1 MRPVHRL
8 AVAAV
13 GVVATV
19 AVLAA
24 VRGVGTASPTD
35 HAATPSPATTATA
48 QPPLPESATIAGPP
62 FPATETDPTR
72 SSAQTKAWFHDG
84 RWWAVLWALDTGES
98 RIHVLDTGSGA
109 WLDTGQV
116 VDERPGSRVDVLAGA
131 DRIVVA
137 TAGTNPESVRDAARI
152 VAFDY
157 DADAQTYRL
166 ARDFPVQLTVHG
178 LESVVLARD
187 ATGRLWAAYVHQGR
201 LLVDR
206 TDSDDHRWLGPLSP
220 GGDGGARHAT
230 IAALSDRVV
239 VLSTGTAAD
248 ALDVWIHRDRDADEQ
263 WLPVRHE
270 VRGLRAAPAPI
281 VARAGRDRTGEALFA
296 VTSTTL
302 DRTDVNAL
310 APLVLLFRVGPEGDL
325 RSFVFGRVADHH
337 REPALAIDEAAERVY
352 VFATATLGDT
362 RAVVVKAASL
372 TDPVFE
378 SGLGSVFAESSADR
392 LLSTPVTPRVPVD
405 DASGLVVLA
414 ADDATDRYVAGLSAV
429 PSAAAPI
436 LTGDR
441 VLVDDAYAPWP
452 AGSTYAGPWD
462 VVTDGEPSSATIEA
476 GAGAADQ
483 ALRLTADAA
492 GRGPRACR
500 SFARVTAGTVAVT
513 IDIRPGPRGASDGGV
528 WLRGDGEQG
537 ASMRFED
544 TGTLSA
550 YDGAEKARST
560 VAYQSTAWYRLQ
572 LEADVASRTWSWTI
586 AERDTGRRLLAGSDL
601 AWRSP
606 TAVLVDELCIDAPS
620 GAAGIDLRV
629 DSVLV
634 VRR

>member
-1 MRPVHRL
+1 MRPIHRL

-13 GVVATV
+13 GVVATL

-35 HAATPSPATTATA
+35 RPATPSPATTATA
-48 QPPLPESATIAGPP
+48 PPPLPEAATIAGPP

-72 SSAQTKAWFHDG
+72 SSAQAKAWFHDG

-98 RIHVLDTGSGA
+98 RIHALDPGSGA
-109 WLDTGQV
+109 WIDTGQV
-116 VDERPGSRVDVLAGA
+116 VDERPGSRVDVLADG

-137 TAGTNPESVRDAARI
+137 SAGTNPESARDAALI

-157 DADAQTYRL
+157 DAEAESYRL
-166 ARDFPVQLTVHG
+166 APDFPVPLTTHG

-187 ATGRLWAAYVHQGR
+187 GTGRLWSAYVHQGR

-206 TDSDDHRWLGPLSP
+206 TDGDDHRWLGPISP
-220 GGDGGARHAT
+220 GGDGAARHAT
-230 IAALSDRVV
+230 IVGLSDRVV

-248 ALDVWIHRDRDADEQ
+248 VLEVWVHLDGDADEQ
-263 WLPVRHE
+263 WLAVRHE
-270 VRGLRAAPAPI
+270 VRGLRAAPAPV
-281 VARAGRDRTGEALFA
+281 VARAARDGVGEAVFA

-302 DRTDVNAL
+302 DRTDVNPL
-310 APLVLLFRVGPEGDL
+310 APLVLLFRVSPEGDL

-337 REPALAIDEAAERVY
+337 REPVLAIDEAADRVY
-352 VFATATLGDT
+352 VFATATFGDT
-362 RAVVVKAASL
+362 RAVVVKGASL
-372 TDPVFE
+372 SDPVFE

-392 LLSTPVTPRVPVD
+392 LLSTPVSPRAPAD
-405 DASGLVVLA
+405 AASGLVILA

-429 PSAAAPI
+429 PTAPPPA

-441 VLVDDAYAPWP
+441 VLVDDTWEPWP
-452 AGSTYAGPWD
+452 AGSTYAGPWEL
-462 VVTDGEPSSATIEA
+462 VTDGEPSGATIEA

-483 ALRLTADAA
+483 ALRLGADVA

-500 SFARVTAGTVAVT
+500 SFAPVVAGTVAVT

-528 WLRGDGEQG
+528 WLRGEGEQG

-560 VAYQSTAWYRLQ
+560 VAYQPTTWYRLE
-572 LEADVASRTWSWTI
+572 LETDVPSRTWNWTLS
-586 AERDTGRRLLAGSDL
+586 ERDTGRTLLTGTDL

-606 TAVLVDELCIDAPS
+606 TAAIVDELCIDAPS
-620 GAAGIDLRV
+620 GGPGIEVRV